1 MAIDVFIAY
10 ARHDREL
17 LHELIK
23 HLQSLQRQGLIAH
36 WFDGAIV
43 EGTEWRAQLLG
54 HLQSAQ
60 LILLLISPDF
70 IASRFC
76 YDVEMKEALKRHDA
90 QEARVLP
97 VLLRPVEWYGLPFAR
112 LQMAPASARAV
123 TLWENRDAAFL
134 DVIKRIRT
142 AVRELR
148 TPSESQEARKT
159 SMNND
164 ETQKRYPPLAERE
177 QRDPVPW
184 TMTNTIER
192 VSGGSI
198 VSQGMHNSTTIYGSV
213 PGKNESHE
221 QLLEIIADLVEKT
234 NELCDQ
240 QTSGEKSRHGEVAHI
255 DPAYLKWFMD
265 FLWEIKE
272 RAVPIPNPLLVRVQE
287 VCERLRIPYFFG
299 Q

>member
-10 ARHDREL
+10 ARNDRKL
-17 LHELIK
+17 LDELIK
-23 HLQSLQRQGLIAH
+23 HLQSLQRQGLIEH

-43 EGTEWRAQLLG
+43 EGTAWRAQLLD

-90 QEARVLP
+90 QEARVIP
-97 VLLRPVEWYGLPFAR
+97 VILRPVEWYGLPFAR
-112 LQMAPASARAV
+112 IQMAPESARAV

-134 DVIKRIRT
+134 DVIKRIKT
-142 AVRELR
+142 SVRELR
-148 TPSESQEARKT
+148 TQSEAQEAKN
-159 SMNND
+159 MFMDNAQ
-164 ETQKRYPPLAERE
+164 TQKRPAPPE
-177 QRDPVPW
+177 QSEHPPVSW
-184 TMTNTIER
+184 TVTNTIEQ

-198 VSQGMHNSTTIYGSV
+198 VTQGVHNSTTIYGNV

-221 QLLEIIADLVEKT
+221 KLLEIIADLVEKT

-240 QTSGEKSRHGEVAHI
+240 HISRGESRHGEAMPI

-265 FLWEIKE
+265 FLWEIKQ
-272 RAVPIPNPLLVRVQE
+272 RAVPIPNPLLVRVQQ
-287 VCERLRIPYFFG
+287 VCGRLHIPCFLM